1 MTSLNLIPS
10 LKALSPNTIG
20 GKSFNIWTG
29 EEDGEHNSVYNK
41 ISSKYSE
48 KNNKYQ
54 LEFYTQINYIPLE
67 QSQSKDI
74 LRQSKKIPTS
84 KPSLKDLSNLA
95 VCQLK
100 LEAKN
105 E

>member
-1 MTSLNLIPS
+1 MTSLNLISS

-20 GKSFNIWTG
+20 GKSFNIWIR
-29 EEDGEHNSVYNK
+29 EEHGEHNSVYNK
-41 ISSKYSE
+41 ISSKCSE

-84 KPSLKDLSNLA
+84 KPSLRNLLNLA
-95 VCQLK
+95 VYQLK
-100 LEAKN
+100 LETKN